1 VATFREDGTPQLSP
15 IWYEYEDGV
24 FYLWVG
30 ANTVKVRNL
39 RREPR
44 LSLLIANHDEPYK
57 YVVAEGEC
65 EITTEGVLERS
76 TSMAVRYYG
85 EERGRAYAKSM
96 ADTNHLLLV
105 LKPSKLL
112 SESEA

>member
-1 VATFREDGTPQLSP
+1 M
-15 IWYEYEDGV
+15 
-24 FYLWVG
+24 
-30 ANTVKVRNL
+30 KVRNL
-39 RREPR
+39 RRDPR
-44 LSLLIANHDEPYK
+44 ISLCVANHDEPYK

-65 EITTEGVLERS
+65 ELVTEGVLAQS
-76 TSMAVRYYG
+76 TSIAVRYYG

-112 SESEA
+112 TESEA